1 MIQQTRWQKMQLNLI
16 IAITV
21 NKISAGIVITQS
33 IFVNAFQSLQ
43 NKMILQASKTDL
55 KTCKINLRIKIKS
68 KSKI

>member
-55 KTCKINLRIKIKS
+55 KICKINLRIKIKS
-68 KSKI
+68 KSKT